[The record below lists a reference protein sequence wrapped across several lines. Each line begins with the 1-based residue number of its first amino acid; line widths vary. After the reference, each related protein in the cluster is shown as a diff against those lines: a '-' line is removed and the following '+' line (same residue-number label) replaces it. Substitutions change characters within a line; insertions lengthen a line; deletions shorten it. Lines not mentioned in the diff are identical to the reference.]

1 MIELEKTEKEVSKIK
16 RAKIKIETMSED
28 MEKICKTLSQ
38 SSKFFDS
45 QRTFTQI
52 NAYIDKHDRLLY
64 ADISNYIFHLGSEE
78 LVSVFQTNLEMVLE
92 YVLSDRYTERI
103 NIAANDEKQK
113 LERSRKVI
121 LKMYDHVNLAK
132 RQYNELKESDD
143 DFEMK
148 FKKSFQSHQ
157 VELTREM
164 SSQLVTLVGIFTAI
178 AFVVFGGISSLDNV
192 FQNGMADIPLLRVMI
207 IGIVWSL
214 CMINLVFIF
223 LFCVGKI
230 TKLSF
235 KFPNAVQNSLTK
247 KYPIIFWS
255 NYLLV
260 GMLLIL
266 CWVYYLSNHQFFEWM
281 NKLADRNAITVTIT
295 GFATIAVLLGVGAY
309 ILTAKGKNSVRF

>member
-1 MIELEKTEKEVSKIK
+1 M
-16 RAKIKIETMSED
+16 
-28 MEKICKTLSQ
+28 
-38 SSKFFDS
+38 
-45 QRTFTQI
+45 
-52 NAYIDKHDRLLY
+52 
-64 ADISNYIFHLGSEE
+64 
-78 LVSVFQTNLEMVLE
+78 
-92 YVLSDRYTERI
+92 SDRYTERI

-148 FKKSFQSHQ
+148 FRKSFQSHQ

-192 FQNGMADIPLLRVMI
+192 FQNGIADIPLLRVMI